1 MAITKDF
8 NRRDVSTAIVSIGFA
23 DLTAAG
29 SDAAIQLPGG
39 AMVTGGFLVV
49 DEVFNST
56 TNTLSIGDALLATR
70 HGNAINLKA
79 LGVTQL
85 TVTGYETL
93 TEADLKVAYAL
104 TGAAS
109 TTGKARLY
117 VEYCETDKSNWTQG

>member
-1 MAITKDF
+1 MPISKDF
-8 NRRDVSTAIVSIGFA
+8 NRRDVSTAMVSFGFA
-23 DLTAAG
+23 DLTAG
-29 SDAAIQLPGG
+29 SFDNAIQLPGG
-39 AMVTGGFLVV
+39 SIVTGGFLVV

-70 HGNAINLKA
+70 HGTTINLKA

-93 TEADLKVAYAL
+93 TEADLRVAYAL

-117 VEYCETDKSNWTQG
+117 VEYCETDKSTWTQG